1 MVIKFISVSLDS
13 DSLLSMKEIKYGC
26 QLGIGGP
33 ISCVGA
39 ELASCR
45 SEVST

>member
-26 QLGIGGP
+26 QLGNV
-33 ISCVGA
+33 SVG
-39 ELASCR
+39 CN
-45 SEVST
+45 